1 MPPTFRPDMSTLLES
16 AFVRL
21 FENPGPTRMVGAFL
35 IARDRWLSVD
45 EIADL
50 ADVHETVVYEYL
62 DDLIDAGLVAE
73 DREPSKNR
81 YRLSEERTA
90 RLLVRLDDRIEEQ
103 IHHDTES
110 EHEALDEFMA

>member
-1 MPPTFRPDMSTLLES
+1 MYIPNMSTLLES

-21 FENPGPTRMVGAFL
+21 FENPAPTRMTGAFL

-45 EIADL
+45 EIAEL
-50 ADVHETVVYEYL
+50 ADVHVTVVYEYL
-62 DDLIDAGLVAE
+62 DDLVDAGLVAE
-73 DREPSKNR
+73 DLEPSKNR
-81 YRLSEERTA
+81 YQLSEEGTA

-103 IHHDTES
+103 IHRDAES

>member
-1 MPPTFRPDMSTLLES
+1 MSTLLES
-16 AFVRL
+16 AFVQL
-21 FENPGPTRMVGAFL
+21 FENPAPTRMAGAFL
-35 IARDRWLSVD
+35 TARDRWLSVD

-62 DDLIDAGLVAE
+62 DDLLDADLVVA

-81 YRLSEERTA
+81 YRLAKTDTT
-90 RLLVRLDDRIEEQ
+90 RLLVRLDDRIEQQ
-103 IHHDTES
+103 IHEDAES

>member
-1 MPPTFRPDMSTLLES
+1 MDPTCRPDMSTLLES
-16 AFVRL
+16 AFVQL
-21 FENPGPTRMVGAFL
+21 FENQAPTRMTGAFL
-35 IARDRWLSVD
+35 IARDRWLTVD

-62 DDLIDAGLVAE
+62 EDLVDAGLVVA

-81 YRLSEERTA
+81 YRLSEDGPA
-90 RLLVRLDDRIEEQ
+90 RLLARLDDRIEEQ
-103 IHHDTES
+103 LHHDVES